1 MKISICLALL
11 LPFSPTPSPSGTLS
25 PPAPRLG
32 PPGSGPDLAGP
43 PRPAASLPDT
53 SGHGTPLPTLLPPAG
68 ALPGWRWTQGLQRPA
83 PLTHTHTWW
92 SVEGRLKDHRS
103 LPSSTQARTHGSRVR
118 YAFFL
123 FFFFWTGES
132 RLCQQQVCFI
142 TRFPHLAVP
151 KHQVRP
157 LTCTHLYLTK
167 VTGVQEGFRPSPKAA
182 GASEDTSALRCGLLG
197 PHPTPPDPDLRGN
210 GRRWVS
216 C

>member
-1 MKISICLALL
+1 MAPGPYHYRFSAALGEKTVSKRDAMKISICLALL

-123 FFFFWTGES
+123 FFFFG
-132 RLCQQQVCFI
+132 LVNHDC
-142 TRFPHLAVP
+142 
-151 KHQVRP
+151 
-157 LTCTHLYLTK
+157 
-167 VTGVQEGFRPSPKAA
+167 
-182 GASEDTSALRCGLLG
+182 ASNRYALLLG
-197 PHPTPPDPDLRGN
+197 SHIWLSQSTK
-210 GRRWVS
+210 
-216 C
+216 